1 MKWIRHGAL
10 SITRPSSTYSHR
22 GGQRQSVHGH
32 RHIDLCQPRRRPD
45 CSDGQAH
52 GTFTAARGRPSASTA
67 KASRVAGT
75 LRNAAFPAKVAGPLT
90 SVPKG
95 RSLSALHHHYCASRD
110 SAPTQPARHP
120 NRPVDR
126 CPVLGN
132 AEAGVAISR
141 RSNGNG
147 GHRSSGHRSP
157 TVCPDI
163 FGERCPGP
171 RRPARDWG
179 SDCLPRCERSWGQ
192 GPVELRTCR

>member
-1 MKWIRHGAL
+1 MDPSRRTKYNEAIQHVQPSWRPTSIRP
-10 SITRPSSTYSHR
+10 RPPPY
-22 GGQRQSVHGH
+22 
-32 RHIDLCQPRRRPD
+32 RPLPTAPATGLF
-45 CSDGQAH
+45 DGQAH

-75 LRNAAFPAKVAGPLT
+75 LRNAAFQAKVAGPLT